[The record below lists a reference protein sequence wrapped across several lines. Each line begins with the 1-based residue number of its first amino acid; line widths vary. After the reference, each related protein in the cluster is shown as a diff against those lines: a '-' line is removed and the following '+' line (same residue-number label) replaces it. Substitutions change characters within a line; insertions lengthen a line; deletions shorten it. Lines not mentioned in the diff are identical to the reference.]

1 MEEENNIGLT
11 LWDNLTT
18 TTNGDYLIATGGAA
32 SYGTITTNTDNNITI
47 TTDGNYL
54 VAGGSLM
61 YGSHTSWST
70 PYDMDFKL
78 PDVFLKVIKLMIPEI
93 KNVIVRNSSLTL
105 NSLNQIENLT
115 INLFIILDETSS
127 GDKDYEEKIRD
138 LFRMTFSDIDYVT
151 LNVKQFDSNNK
162 KFSEILRLFG
172 K

>member
-1 MEEENNIGLT
+1 MEEENNIILT
-11 LWDNLTT
+11 GWDNLTT
-18 TTNGDYLIATGGAA
+18 TTGSDYITTVTNTGDYLISG
-32 SYGTITTNTDNNITI
+32 DR
-47 TTDGNYL
+47 
-54 VAGGSLM
+54 LM
-61 YGSHTSWST
+61 YNSYTSWSA

-127 GDKDYEEKIRD
+127 NDKDYEEKIRD

>member
-11 LWDNLTT
+11 AWDNLTT
-18 TTNGDYLIATGGAA
+18 TTTGD
-32 SYGTITTNTDNNITI
+32 
-47 TTDGNYL
+47 YL
-54 VAGGSLM
+54 VAGGNILYNS
-61 YGSHTSWST
+61 YATYSA

-78 PDVFLKVIKLMIPEI
+78 PDIFLKVIKLMIPEI

-105 NSLNQIENLT
+105 NSLNQIGNLT

-127 GDKDYEEKIRD
+127 GDKDYEEKICD
-138 LFRMTFSDIDYVT
+138 LFKMTFPDIDYVV

-162 KFSEILRLFG
+162 KFSEILRLFV

>member
-1 MEEENNIGLT
+1 MEEENNLAYGGT
-11 LWDNLTT
+11 
-18 TTNGDYLIATGGAA
+18 ATY
-32 SYGTITTNTDNNITI
+32 STITTNTDNNITI
-47 TTDGNYL
+47 TTGGDY
-54 VAGGSLM
+54 VIAAGSLM
-61 YGSHTSWST
+61 YNSYATYSS

-78 PDVFLKVIKLMIPEI
+78 PDIFLKVIKLMIPEI

-105 NSLNQIENLT
+105 NSFNQIENLT
-115 INLFIILDETSS
+115 INLFIILDESS
-127 GDKDYEEKIRD
+127 TGGTNYEERIRD

>member
-18 TTNGDYLIATGGAA
+18 TTNGDYL
-32 SYGTITTNTDNNITI
+32 
-47 TTDGNYL
+47 
-54 VAGGSLM
+54 VAGNGILYNPYATYS
-61 YGSHTSWST
+61 S

-78 PDVFLKVIKLMIPEI
+78 PDIFLKVIKLMIPEI
-93 KNVIVRNSSLTL
+93 KNVIVRNSSL
-105 NSLNQIENLT
+105 NIDSLNQIGELT
-115 INLFIILDETSS
+115 INLFIVLDETSS
-127 GDKDYEEKIRD
+127 GDKNYEERIRD
-138 LFRMTFSDIDYVT
+138 LFRMSFPDIDYVT

>member
-1 MEEENNIGLT
+1 MEEEENNIGLT

-18 TTNGDYLIATGGAA
+18 TTNGNYLIATGGNLLYTD
-32 SYGTITTNTDNNITI
+32 SYAT
-47 TTDGNYL
+47 YS
-54 VAGGSLM
+54 A
-61 YGSHTSWST
+61 

-93 KNVIVRNSSLTL
+93 KNLIVRNSSLTL
-105 NSLNQIENLT
+105 NSLNHIENLT

-127 GDKDYEEKIRD
+127 GNKNYEEKIRD
-138 LFRMTFSDIDYVT
+138 LFRMSFPDIDYVT
-151 LNVKQFDSNNK
+151 INVKQFDSNNK

>member
-1 MEEENNIGLT
+1 MEEENNISLT
-11 LWDNLTT
+11 AWDNTTT
-18 TTNGDYLIATGGAA
+18 TTNGDYL
-32 SYGTITTNTDNNITI
+32 
-47 TTDGNYL
+47 
-54 VAGGSLM
+54 VAGGNILYNS
-61 YGSHTSWST
+61 YATYSS

-78 PDVFLKVIKLMIPEI
+78 PDIFLKVIKLMIPEI